1 MHSTALLGI
10 REREGKRKQR
20 DREGNRER
28 ERQRGKQREKEKQSH
43 KRNRDVHILF
53 TSPSSY
59 SSPHFLSP
67 FPSPL
72 QRYAELH
79 DMRLIEASAK
89 SNLNIQ
95 ETFTSLAQAIIEE
108 RDARERDPTGGGKKT
123 DSFHVGR
130 GASNKKSSSGSEGGG
145 RCKC

>member
-1 MHSTALLGI
+1 MHSTAI
-10 REREGKRKQR
+10 TWHKRERRK
-20 DREGNRER
+20 EET
-28 ERQRGKQREKEKQSH
+28 ERQRGKQREKERQSQ

-53 TSPSSY
+53 TSPSPYSSPH

-67 FPSPL
+67 SPSPL

>member
-1 MHSTALLGI
+1 
-10 REREGKRKQR
+10 
-20 DREGNRER
+20 
-28 ERQRGKQREKEKQSH
+28 
-43 KRNRDVHILF
+43 
-53 TSPSSY
+53 
-59 SSPHFLSP
+59 
-67 FPSPL
+67 
-72 QRYAELH
+72 
-79 DMRLIEASAK
+79 MRLIEASAK